1 MSVVLFFKEHDSLLP
16 FTVKNIIKAPN
27 QIVEMG
33 QMSKTQKNK

>member
-1 MSVVLFFKEHDSLLP
+1 MSIVLS
-16 FTVKNIIKAPN
+16 VKNIISAPN